1 MRAFYLTLCLLI
13 LLFGC
18 QSEDQGTKPEQE
30 KEETATEEAE
40 KQKVVDLKKFLKP
53 DNTVAN
59 FLGDG
64 NEFSSYTEKTTWLN
78 DEFVGTIV
86 DNVGVSL
93 MTIYKITKN
102 QIEIVFKEPIDLD
115 TPFPKI
121 EELEVLEPIETYLA
135 TPIEEGTSFGQ
146 WKIVETNA
154 TIETPYKTFE
164 KAIILEE
171 KGENYVNRKYF
182 VEGLGEIKTESIM
195 DTDQGE
201 TYTVTSALQSIT
213 TIE

>member
-1 MRAFYLTLCLLI
+1 MRAFSSILCLLV

-18 QSEDQGTKPEQE
+18 QSKEQGNMPDKG
-30 KEETATEEAE
+30 KEETITEEAG
-40 KQKVVDLKKFLKP
+40 KQNEVDLKNFFKP

-64 NEFSSYTEKTTWLN
+64 NEFASYTEKTNWLN
-78 DEFVGTIV
+78 EQFVGTIV
-86 DNVGVSL
+86 DNGGVSL
-93 MTIYKITKN
+93 MTIYKITEDA
-102 QIEIVFKEPIDLD
+102 IEIIFKEPIDFD
-115 TPFPKI
+115 TPFPTI
-121 EELEVLEPIETYLA
+121 EELEHLQPVETYLA
-135 TPIEEGTSFGQ
+135 TPIQKGTSFGQ
-146 WKIVETNA
+146 WKIVETN
-154 TIETPYKTFE
+154 TTVETPYKTFK
-164 KAIILEE
+164 KAIVLEE

-195 DTDQGE
+195 DTNQGE

>member
-86 DNVGVSL
+86 DNGGVSL

>member
-78 DEFVGTIV
+78 DEFVETIV
-86 DNVGVSL
+86 DNGGVSL